1 MNPSAS
7 TLDDMDRPLSAKL
20 LIGIDIVTLATVV
33 FGGGVMWQKVETM
46 AGVVNELQ
54 VRSMQVT
61 PGAAERLAR
70 IEALLLDVREDQ
82 SEIKRRLERLEQQ
95 GR

>member
-1 MNPSAS
+1 
-7 TLDDMDRPLSAKL
+7 MDRPLSAKL